1 MRREEVKSQR
11 LEAQVRSSWRERR
24 GQGREATRERAP
36 ILCSKCSYRSQE
48 CKLCYLSFYKA
59 LDI

>member
-24 GQGREATRERAP
+24 GQGREATRESAP
-36 ILCSKCSYRSQE
+36 ILSNLNLIE
-48 CKLCYLSFYKA
+48 N
-59 LDI
+59 